1 MVELSL
7 RYTPKSLSRT
17 PMIAGGLFVIEKS
30 WFDELGQYDMDM
42 EVWGGE
48 NLGMNQSLAFLLC
61 AQGGCGR
68 VCMTVL
74 AFLFQFD
81 FSSTCI
87 FCVCG
92 FSFCGLNFFLFYWL
106 SV

>member
-1 MVELSL
+1 
-7 RYTPKSLSRT
+7 
-17 PMIAGGLFVIEKS
+17 MIAGGLFVIEKS

-48 NLGMNQSLAFLLC
+48 NLGTNQSLAFLLC
-61 AQGGCGR
+61 AQGGCDQI
-68 VCMTVL
+68 CMTVL

-87 FCVCG
+87 FLNLL
-92 FSFCGLNFFLFYWL
+92 FSRFLWFKFLFF
-106 SV
+106 

>member
-1 MVELSL
+1 MAMACRQPVLWLNSDCFTL
-7 RYTPKSLSRT
+7 QNLSRT

-48 NLGMNQSLAFLLC
+48 NLGTNQSLAFLLC
-61 AQGGCGR
+61 AQGGCGQ

-74 AFLFQFD
+74 AFLFQFE
-81 FSSTCI
+81 SH
-87 FCVCG
+87 FCFVC
-92 FSFCGLNFFLFYWL
+92 F
-106 SV
+106 